1 MILSKGMQKWDA
13 NRRGLEIG
21 LALMEPNL
29 LLWRIPSLREFL
41 LGMILKRDERS
52 CYHGADLGGSRSRGV
67 DKSGISFSVR
77 NPNLNKL
84 SAAATLATAVFYF
97 GYAEFFLKLCQKF
110 CE

>member
-1 MILSKGMQKWDA
+1 MQIDGVWRLA
-13 NRRGLEIG
+13 SPLWNRIFCSG
-21 LALMEPNL
+21 AY
-29 LLWRIPSLREFL
+29 SLREFV

-97 GYAEFFLKLCQKF
+97 GYAEFFLKLCQEF